1 MSYTFSTNVPQA
13 AQKISATQVPIQ
25 NNFQAVNELIAVNHV
40 GFTDPDYYG
49 MHTYLSLP
57 AQGSAPTTSSSE
69 MAIYCAAS
77 TGANPY
83 EIYYR
88 YPSDGTIVQLSGS
101 STSTG
106 SGTGVSTPGYAYLSS
121 TVFLMWGTATG
132 ITTGANTITFPT
144 TSGFPT
150 FSSTPY
156 QIYYT
161 QASVASSYV
170 IGSYISSSSTTQ
182 FVLEVPTSG
191 FATSIYWLALG
202 V

>member
-25 NNFQAVNELIAVNHV
+25 SNFQAVNEFITTNHV

-57 AQGSAPTTSSSE
+57 SQASNPTTSSSE
-69 MAIYCAAS
+69 MAIFCAPS
-77 TGANPY
+77 TGVNPY
-83 EIYYR
+83 ELYYR
-88 YPSDGTIVQLSGS
+88 YPSSGTIVQLSGS
-101 STSTG
+101 
-106 SGTGVSTPGYAYLSS
+106 GTGTGAATSGFAYLSS
-121 TVFLMWGTATG
+121 TVFLKWGTVTG

-144 TSGFPT
+144 GSGIPV

-156 QIYYT
+156 EVYYT
-161 QASVASSYV
+161 QASVASTYL
-170 IGSYISSSSTTQ
+170 IQSYISSSSATQ